1 MSRENVSKKTH
12 FPLLNSIFS
21 DLLYVIYILIHCV
34 NKNVME
40 EGLKFLSMG
49 MYVNFW
55 YRKVPKFFIMGEFLP
70 WVIRGQP
77 FWLDLKS
84 LWQNQLEVLV

>member
-49 MYVNFW
+49 MYVNF
-55 YRKVPKFFIMGEFLP
+55 
-70 WVIRGQP
+70 
-77 FWLDLKS
+77 
-84 LWQNQLEVLV
+84 